1 MCIHQVVIC
10 LEFIQ
15 NIMSQY
21 KTIVTFLRKGNLISN
36 LLLEFQHIG
45 HLEPQTTTVNITNM
59 NKSKSNPLSVF
70 PETERKKDQKISCP
84 LMEIPATPAV
94 CYLPALYLSLL
105 FPTH

>member
-1 MCIHQVVIC
+1 MAP
-10 LEFIQ
+10 L
-15 NIMSQY
+15 
-21 KTIVTFLRKGNLISN
+21 KTI
-36 LLLEFQHIG
+36 
-45 HLEPQTTTVNITNM
+45 VNITNM

-70 PETERKKDQKISCP
+70 HETEKKKDQKISCP